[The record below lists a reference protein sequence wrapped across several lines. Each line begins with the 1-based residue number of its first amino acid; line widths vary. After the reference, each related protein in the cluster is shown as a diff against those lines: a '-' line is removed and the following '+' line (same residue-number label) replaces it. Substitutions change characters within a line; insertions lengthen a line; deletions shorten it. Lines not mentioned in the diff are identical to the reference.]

1 MSPVIQ
7 LALAVGEPAAPP
19 ATGPA
24 RGPVPVP
31 LTEAVAVA
39 AAAREAGI
47 AAIRLLDGVAAGHV
61 LDPTVVA
68 AYLAGL
74 HDSSHTGLHDGLHD
88 GLGYIAEVP
97 TTHNAPY
104 NTARRVLSLDRATG
118 GLAGVA
124 LRAGGGDE
132 VSQATAPDP
141 RAAGPAARWTEY
153 AHVLTRLWESFPRA
167 ALIGDQEAGV
177 VVDDALVRPVGHE
190 GAFYRVAGPL
200 DGPSSAQGRPVVV
213 ADLGDLD
220 VLDVTAVARSADVV
234 VAGRERAAG
243 ADAALTEALRR
254 AGRSREEVALLGRV
268 EIAGHDLD
276 PGDAATA
283 AALAGELRDWAGE
296 HRLDGFE
303 LVPIGGAGAVV
314 AVVRAL
320 TPRLTGTPGSPAD
333 SRPLTLRAALGLPEP
348 AAVAA

>member
-19 ATGPA
+19 AAGPA

-31 LTEAVAVA
+31 LTGAVAVA
-39 AAAREAGI
+39 AATREAGI
-47 AAIRLLDGVAAGHV
+47 AAIRLLDEVAAGHA

-68 AYLAGL
+68 AYLA
-74 HDSSHTGLHDGLHD
+74 GLHD

-132 VSQATAPDP
+132 VSRATAPAP
-141 RAAGPAARWTEY
+141 RAAGPAARWAEY

-167 ALIGDQEAGV
+167 ALIGDQQAGV
-177 VVDDALVRPVGHE
+177 VVDDALVRPIGHE

-200 DGPSSAQGRPVVV
+200 DGPSSVQGRPVVV

-234 VAGRERAAG
+234 VVGRKRAAG

-254 AGRSREEVALLGRV
+254 AGRSRQEVALLGRV
-268 EIAGHDLD
+268 EIAGDDLG
-276 PGDAATA
+276 PGGAATA

-303 LVPIGGAGAVV
+303 LVPTGSADAVV
-314 AVVRAL
+314 TAVRAL
-320 TPRLTGTPGSPAD
+320 TPRLTDPAD
-333 SRPLTLRAALGLPEP
+333 APASPRPLTLRAALGLPEP

>member
-19 ATGPA
+19 AAGPA

-31 LTEAVAVA
+31 LTGAAAVA

-74 HDSSHTGLHDGLHD
+74 HDGLHDGLHA

-124 LRAGGGDE
+124 LRAGGSDE
-132 VSQATAPDP
+132 VSQATAPGP
-141 RAAGPAARWTEY
+141 HAAGPAARWSEY

-177 VVDDALVRPVGHE
+177 VVDDALVRPVDHE

-213 ADLGDLD
+213 ADLGDPD

-254 AGRSREEVALLGRV
+254 AGRSRKEVALLGRV
-268 EIAGHDLD
+268 EIAGDDLG

-283 AALAGELRDWAGE
+283 ATLAGELRDWARE

-303 LVPIGGAGAVV
+303 LVPTGGADAVI
-314 AVVRAL
+314 AAIRAL
-320 TPRLTGTPGSPAD
+320 TPLLTDTAGSPA
-333 SRPLTLRAALGLPEP
+333 SPRPLTLRAALSLPDP

>member
-1 MSPVIQ
+1 MSHVIQ
-7 LALAVGEPAAPP
+7 LALAVGEAAARPS
-19 ATGPA
+19 AGPA

-31 LTEAVAVA
+31 LAGAVAVA

-47 AAIRLLDGVAAGHV
+47 TAIRLLDGVAAGHV
-61 LDPTVVA
+61 LDPTVVG
-68 AYLAGL
+68 AYLA
-74 HDSSHTGLHDGLHD
+74 GLHD

-97 TTHNAPY
+97 TTRNPPY
-104 NTARRVLSLDRATG
+104 NAARRVLSLDRATG

-132 VSQATAPDP
+132 VSRAAAPDP
-141 RAAGPAARWTEY
+141 RAADPAARWSEY

-177 VVDDALVRPVGHE
+177 VVDDSLVRPIDHE

-220 VLDVTAVARSADVV
+220 VLDVTAVAWSADVV
-234 VAGRERAAG
+234 VVDRERAAG

-268 EIAGHDLD
+268 EIARDDLD
-276 PGDAATA
+276 PGDPATGA
-283 AALAGELRDWAGE
+283 VLADDLRDWAGE

-303 LVPIGGAGAVV
+303 LVPTGGADAVV
-314 AVVRAL
+314 AAVRAL
-320 TPRLTGTPGSPAD
+320 TPRLRDTAGSPA
-333 SRPLTLRAALGLPEP
+333 SARPGTLRAALGLPEP